1 MKKDFFIKDGKSISK
16 QEMFLAFAEILDL
29 KNIDTNFPKDCTDD
43 KTKLYNWFIAN
54 LDVINQITESDLELI
69 ANNPT
74 EEFKEMKEWINHY
87 EHLNIREEITKIL
100 KEIFSEDD
108 EQVSELE
115 LKGVL
120 GLIDYSEPRSINRI
134 FLSDYRSAAEDL
146 QILPQLESLKMVKR
160 ERFENEL
167 CYRINEEFKLKI
179 YLMAKMNLSIKNID
193 NVIEQAEEKYKIE
206 DIDFESNKLKSNIDE
221 LIKYLK
227 SIVSLYSDVQSL
239 KKRYEHLITIRKKV
253 LTNSISEYINI
264 NNNANISSQEIDIC
278 YQNYNKYINDNN
290 SSYSKELKSIDYELK
305 YIIDCIE
312 KDIKLQLKLY
322 SYNIIYGKYRNYVA
336 IASFVDYFSS
346 GRISSLEGTDG
357 AYNLYEQESRADI
370 VISKLDDIINS
381 LEKIKENQYYIYNE
395 LNNINNSLALIN
407 SQLLVNNILQV
418 VQISELSEIIDNTN
432 EIAYNTNVTS
442 YYAKKIANH
451 TKAIAIMQ
459 FLDRL

>member
-1 MKKDFFIKDGKSISK
+1 
-16 QEMFLAFAEILDL
+16 
-29 KNIDTNFPKDCTDD
+29 
-43 KTKLYNWFIAN
+43 
-54 LDVINQITESDLELI
+54 
-69 ANNPT
+69 
-74 EEFKEMKEWINHY
+74 
-87 EHLNIREEITKIL
+87 
-100 KEIFSEDD
+100 
-108 EQVSELE
+108 
-115 LKGVL
+115 
-120 GLIDYSEPRSINRI
+120 
-134 FLSDYRSAAEDL
+134 
-146 QILPQLESLKMVKR
+146 
-160 ERFENEL
+160 
-167 CYRINEEFKLKI
+167 
-179 YLMAKMNLSIKNID
+179 MAKMNLSIKNID

-221 LIKYLK
+221 LTKYLK

-239 KKRYEHLITIRKKV
+239 KKRYEHLVAIRKKV
-253 LTNSISEYINI
+253 LTNSISEYIN
-264 NNNANISSQEIDIC
+264 NNNTNVEVLSQEIENS

-322 SYNIIYGKYRNYVA
+322 SYNIIYGKYRNYIA

-442 YYAKKIANH
+442 YYAKKAANY